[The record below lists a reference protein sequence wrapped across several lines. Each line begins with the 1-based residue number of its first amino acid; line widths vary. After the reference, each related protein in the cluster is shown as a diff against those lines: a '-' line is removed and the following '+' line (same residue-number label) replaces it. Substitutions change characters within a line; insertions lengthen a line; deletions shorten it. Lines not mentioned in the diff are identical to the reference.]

1 MAGGASRPARV
12 VGSAMRYG
20 NSSSS
25 VAYQYEQRR
34 TAKNPAIGATGVS
47 PRGSY
52 SRTIPTCKS
61 ETSEADKIDAS
72 QTRQPKPYI
81 PNKLPTTVDGRNGHW

>member
-1 MAGGASRPARV
+1 MAGGATRAAR
-12 VGSAMRYG
+12 VGSAVRYG

-25 VAYQYEQRR
+25 AANQYEQRR
-34 TAKNPAIGATGVS
+34 IPKNPAIGASGVS

-52 SRTIPTCKS
+52 SRRIPTCKR
-61 ETSEADKIDAS
+61 ETSEADRIDAS
-72 QTRQPKPYI
+72 QTGQPKPYA

>member
-1 MAGGASRPARV
+1 MAGGATRPARV

-25 VAYQYEQRR
+25 AANQYEQRR
-34 TAKNPAIGATGVS
+34 TAKKPAIGPTGVS

-61 ETSEADKIDAS
+61 ETSEADRIDAS